1 MAKAVIIPKFGFTLE
16 ETEIVQ
22 WLVSEGDTVQEG
34 DPLLEVTTD
43 KVNMEVDAAVDGIIA
58 GITAQAGDIVPVTAT
73 VAWLLKPGEAL
84 PAPTAPVDQPQ
95 PAQTL
100 PSEPA
105 TNASGP
111 ANVSPIAQRIAQEH
125 DVDLKQIAGTGP
137 GGRIVRA
144 DVEST
149 LSAPVAS
156 TDKVRATPAA
166 RRIAR
171 EHQLDLSAVAGSGPN
186 GRVQQS
192 DVEMAINQQTGSK
205 EPEALQV
212 STQLEASGITAI
224 PFDNMRRTIARRL
237 QSSMQQAP
245 HIFFEAEI
253 DVTELQRLC
262 QRANQRRKDD
272 QSKINLTAAITKGVA
287 AVLKRHPRLNAHLEE
302 DTLLQHRDVHIGIAV
317 ALENGLVVPVAR
329 NVDTKGMLQ
338 LAGEIRALAQKARDG
353 KLAPDDMA
361 GGTFT
366 ISNLGMYGTKRFTAI
381 INPPQVGILAVGTVR
396 KTVVVDSEDAMVV
409 RPIMNLTLSV
419 DHRAVDGAIAAQFMS
434 DLTEVLEDPML
445 MHL

>member
-84 PAPTAPVDQPQ
+84 PDMPTGEDKPP
-95 PAQTL
+95 PAQASL
-100 PSEPA
+100 PA
-105 TNASGP
+105 ANVAGT

-144 DVEST
+144 DVESA
-149 LSAPVAS
+149 LSVTVAG
-156 TDKVRATPAA
+156 TDKIRATPAA
-166 RRIAR
+166 RRVAR
-171 EHQLDLSAVAGSGPN
+171 EHQIDLSTLTGSGPN

-192 DVEMAINQQTGSK
+192 DVQTAITQQTDVK
-205 EPEALQV
+205 EPESLQV
-212 STQLEASGITAI
+212 STPLDTSGITAI

-245 HIFFEAEI
+245 HIFFEADI

-262 QRANQRRKDD
+262 QRANQRRTDA

-287 AVLKRHPRLNAHLEE
+287 AVLKRHPRLNAHLEA

-329 NVDTKGMLQ
+329 NVEMKGMLQ
-338 LAGEIRALAQKARDG
+338 LADEIRALAQKARDG
-353 KLAPDDMA
+353 KLMPDEMA

-381 INPPQVGILAVGTVR
+381 INPPQVGILAVGAVR
-396 KTVVVDSEDAMVV
+396 KTVVVDSEDAMVI

-419 DHRAVDGAIAAQFMS
+419 DHRAVDGAIAAQFMA